1 MTGAATAGLRSIRGT
16 IHQTPTADRLEILE
30 DHVITIDETGIIETV
45 VPASRHEGS
54 VDRTLGADQVL
65 VPGMVDTHVHAPQ
78 WPQLGTGLDLPL
90 ERWLFDNTFPL
101 EARFADPVFAQRVWD
116 RMVPALLAH
125 GTTTAAYYGSI
136 HEGATAAL
144 AETCIRH
151 GQRALV
157 GRVAMD
163 HPDATPDWYR
173 DASASESVAASA
185 RSIEAVLTAAGGSEL
200 VGPIITPRFI
210 PACSDAALTG
220 LGELA
225 EATGVLV
232 QTHCSE
238 SDWEHAHVLERCGTT
253 DTRALERFGLLRDR
267 TVLAHATHLTSDDR
281 ALIAASGSGIAH
293 CPLSNIYFADRPFAA
308 RAALDSGIRLG
319 LGTDIAGG
327 PSPSLMAQCGHAVGA
342 SQRLVDDGMGAARIG
357 IVAAFWMATVGG
369 ADLLG
374 VDAGLLVPGRYFDA
388 LAVSLHR
395 SSDGPDELDDTPER
409 RFERLV
415 RLTGPADLVEVW
427 VAGRSVVD
435 DAPARWQI

>member
-1 MTGAATAGLRSIRGT
+1 
-16 IHQTPTADRLEILE
+16 
-30 DHVITIDETGIIETV
+30 
-45 VPASRHEGS
+45 
-54 VDRTLGADQVL
+54 
-65 VPGMVDTHVHAPQ
+65 
-78 WPQLGTGLDLPL
+78 
-90 ERWLFDNTFPL
+90 
-101 EARFADPVFAQRVWD
+101 VWD

-125 GTTTAAYYGSI
+125 GTTTAAYFGST
-136 HEGATAAL
+136 HEIATTAL
-144 AETCIRH
+144 AETCVRH

-163 HPDATPDWYR
+163 HPDGTPDWYR
-173 DASASESVAASA
+173 DGSASESVAASA
-185 RSIEAVLTAAGGSEL
+185 RSIEAVLRAAGETGL
-200 VGPIITPRFI
+200 VRPIITPRFI

-238 SDWEHAHVLERCGTT
+238 SEWEHAHVLERCGTT

-267 TVLAHATHLTSDDR
+267 TVLAHATHLVGDDR
-281 ALIAASGSGIAH
+281 ALIAARGAGIAH
-293 CPLSNIYFADRPFAA
+293 CPLSNVYFADRPFAA
-308 RAALDSGIRLG
+308 RAAMDAGIRLG

-327 PSPSLMAQCGHAVGA
+327 PSPSLMAQCGHAVSA
-342 SQRLVDDGMGAARIG
+342 SQRLVDDGMSAARIA

-374 VDAGLLVPGRYFDA
+374 VDAGLLAPGRHFDA

-395 SSDGPDELDDTPER
+395 GTDGTDQLDDSPER

-415 RLTGPADLVEVW
+415 RLTGPADIVEVW
-427 VAGRSVVD
+427 VGGRSVVHD
-435 DAPARWQI
+435 GPSSWQI